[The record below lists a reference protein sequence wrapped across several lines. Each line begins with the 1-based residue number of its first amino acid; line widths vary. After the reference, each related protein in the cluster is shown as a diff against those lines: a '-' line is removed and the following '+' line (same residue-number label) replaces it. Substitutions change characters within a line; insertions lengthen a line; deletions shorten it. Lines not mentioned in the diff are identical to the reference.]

1 MKNVGKNAVRNC
13 DLTAVK
19 RGENAKFVGTNAP
32 NGASFKGLRSVGFAV
47 FNGAGGCPLNKV
59 KLKDNCKF
67 YLQSEL
73 FNNSQEFSRHRN
85 GATAAAAV
93 ARGGLTQE
101 RLSGENA
108 ESSGSKTLNN
118 TNSQLHN
125 TAFNSIKNSNSVLNI
140 GTAAGVADAA
150 SGNKFGFDNF
160 AGDSRNGLAYE
171 ARNTKIQ
178 NTKTKFVANSASCGE
193 WQKSN
198 SVLTTSQN
206 SNLTSDAVGERAQG
220 AELVARFMAQTALN
234 PQKASWWQLNAR
246 LRNFA
251 EFAAARRAAEFS
263 TRYGGGWQ
271 NGEASG
277 RVAVLNGGA
286 ANSAGENK
294 FGFCNF
300 AGGGLVSVAGA
311 EAGAANSTNFTKSQ
325 NPQNS
330 NLTFKANATDLVA
343 YKNSLLEKNFAA
355 LSLRNAV
362 GEVTRFCKWLA
373 KVGAWEGDAEWL
385 EHFKAGK
392 NEGAAKEIGVVLNVE
407 QVKKLLEWL
416 STQENENFKVLF
428 NYLVIAFNT
437 GARTGEIL
445 ALKITDFNFES
456 QKVTFNK
463 TVVSRK
469 SGSVSHNTKTGAS
482 RSLQVSVS
490 VLEAAKRQIQLSKS
504 GEGFLFTNKSG
515 QTFEN
520 GTTLSGFYYKA
531 CKAALGVTNTRLY
544 NTRHAFV
551 TNSINRDFN
560 NVAAVSK
567 IVGHAKISTTLDN
580 YYATAGELNAAEVSP
595 F

>member
-1 MKNVGKNAVRNC
+1 MKNVGKKAVRNC
-13 DLTAVK
+13 NLTAVK
-19 RGENAKFVGTNAP
+19 CGENAEFVGANAL
-32 NGASFKGLRSVGFAV
+32 NGASFAGLRSVGFAIL
-47 FNGAGGCPLNKV
+47 NGGGGCPLDKV

-67 YLQSEL
+67 CLQSEL
-73 FNNSQEFSRHRN
+73 FNSSQELSHHQTATRWQSRTHE
-85 GATAAAAV
+85 AV
-93 ARGGLTQE
+93 CEAD
-101 RLSGENA
+101 
-108 ESSGSKTLNN
+108 GSKTLNDAA
-118 TNSQLHN
+118 SELRN
-125 TAFNSIKNSNSVLNI
+125 TAFNSVS
-140 GTAAGVADAA
+140 AG
-150 SGNKFGFDNF
+150 KFGFDNF
-160 AGDSRNGLAYE
+160 AN
-171 ARNTKIQ
+171 
-178 NTKTKFVANSASCGE
+178 
-193 WQKSN
+193 
-198 SVLTTSQN
+198 
-206 SNLTSDAVGERAQG
+206 
-220 AELVARFMAQTALN
+220 
-234 PQKASWWQLNAR
+234 
-246 LRNFA
+246 
-251 EFAAARRAAEFS
+251 
-263 TRYGGGWQ
+263 
-271 NGEASG
+271 
-277 RVAVLNGGA
+277 
-286 ANSAGENK
+286 AGE
-294 FGFCNF
+294 
-300 AGGGLVSVAGA
+300 VSGEVGRTF
-311 EAGAANSTNFTKSQ
+311 SS
-325 NPQNS
+325 PQNS
-330 NLTFKANATDLVA
+330 NLTFKTNATDLVA
-343 YKNSLLEKNFAA
+343 YKNLLLEKNFAA

-362 GEVTRFCKWLA
+362 GEATRFCKWLA

-416 STQENENFKVLF
+416 SVQEDENFKVLF

-463 TVVSRK
+463 TVVSRR

-490 VLEAAKRQIQLSKS
+490 VLEAAKRQMQLSKS
-504 GEGFLFTNKSG
+504 SEGFLFTNKSR

>member
-1 MKNVGKNAVRNC
+1 MAQTALNPQKASWRQLNARLNNFAEFVAARR
-13 DLTAVK
+13 TAEFGT
-19 RGENAKFVGTNAP
+19 RYGGGWQNGEA
-32 NGASFKGLRSVGFAV
+32 
-47 FNGAGGCPLNKV
+47 
-59 KLKDNCKF
+59 D
-67 YLQSEL
+67 
-73 FNNSQEFSRHRN
+73 
-85 GATAAAAV
+85 
-93 ARGGLTQE
+93 
-101 RLSGENA
+101 
-108 ESSGSKTLNN
+108 GSKTLNN

-125 TAFNSIKNSNSVLNI
+125 TAFNSVS
-140 GTAAGVADAA
+140 AG
-150 SGNKFGFDNF
+150 KFGFDNF
-160 AGDSRNGLAYE
+160 AH
-171 ARNTKIQ
+171 
-178 NTKTKFVANSASCGE
+178 GE
-193 WQKSN
+193 G
-198 SVLTTSQN
+198 VLSG
-206 SNLTSDAVGERAQG
+206 SLAQG
-220 AELVARFMAQTALN
+220 
-234 PQKASWWQLNAR
+234 
-246 LRNFA
+246 
-251 EFAAARRAAEFS
+251 
-263 TRYGGGWQ
+263 
-271 NGEASG
+271 GEG
-277 RVAVLNGGA
+277 
-286 ANSAGENK
+286 
-294 FGFCNF
+294 
-300 AGGGLVSVAGA
+300 
-311 EAGAANSTNFTKSQ
+311 AGAASGETFSS
-325 NPQNS
+325 PQNS
-330 NLTFKANATDLVA
+330 NLTFTTNATDLVA

-355 LSLRNAV
+355 LSLRNAI

-392 NEGAAKEIGVVLNVE
+392 NEGAAKEIGVVLNVD

-416 STQENENFKVLF
+416 AAQEDENFKVLF

-445 ALKITDFNFES
+445 ALKITDFNFTT

-469 SGSVSHNTKTGAS
+469 SGSVSHNTKTGVA

-520 GTTLSGFYYKA
+520 GTTLSSFYYKA
-531 CKAALGVTNTRLY
+531 CKAALGITNTRLY

>member
-19 RGENAKFVGTNAP
+19 RGKNAEFVGTNAP
-32 NGASFKGLRSVGFAV
+32 NGALFAGLRCVGFAV

-67 YLQSEL
+67 YLQSKLSTSSQEL
-73 FNNSQEFSRHRN
+73 SHHQTPTRGQSRTREVACTADGSKTLNNTNSQLHSTEKSNLVLTFSQGEASGRGGSCN
-85 GATAAAAV
+85 GSANEATQRQNPQNSNLTFAAALRTQGAELV
-93 ARGGLTQE
+93 ARFLAQTALNPQKASYRQLNARLNNFAEFVAARRTTKFSTRCGGGWQN
-101 RLSGENA
+101 GEA
-108 ESSGSKTLNN
+108 SGSKTLNN
-118 TNSQLHN
+118 TNSQLHS
-125 TAFNSIKNSNSVLNI
+125 T
-140 GTAAGVADAA
+140 
-150 SGNKFGFDNF
+150 
-160 AGDSRNGLAYE
+160 E
-171 ARNTKIQ
+171 
-178 NTKTKFVANSASCGE
+178 
-193 WQKSN
+193 KSN
-198 SVLTTSQN
+198 LVLTFSQ
-206 SNLTSDAVGERAQG
+206 
-220 AELVARFMAQTALN
+220 
-234 PQKASWWQLNAR
+234 
-246 LRNFA
+246 
-251 EFAAARRAAEFS
+251 
-263 TRYGGGWQ
+263 
-271 NGEASG
+271 GEASG

-311 EAGAANSTNFTKSQ
+311 EAGAANNTNFTKSQ

-330 NLTFKANATDLVA
+330 NLTFTANATDLVA

-373 KVGAWEGDAEWL
+373 KLGAWEGDAEWL

-407 QVKKLLEWL
+407 QVKRLLEWL
-416 STQENENFKVLF
+416 STQEDKNFKVLF

-445 ALKITDFNFES
+445 ALKITDFNFTA

-490 VLEAAKRQIQLSKS
+490 VLEAAKRQAALSTS
-504 GEGFLFTNKSG
+504 AEGFLFTNKSG